1 MAVGAE
7 EGGAD
12 AVSLINTMKASAIDP
27 ATGKPGIGVGQGGS
41 PVRRSGRSR
50 SAQVRAVAAA
60 VSLPIVGMGG
70 VCCGDD
76 AFEMLSA
83 GATLVAVGTESFRD
97 PRAGARIAAE
107 LSERYPKRGPS
118 LNLDSRSR

>member
-1 MAVGAE
+1 
-7 EGGAD
+7 
-12 AVSLINTMKASAIDP
+12 MKASAIDP
-27 ATGKPGIGVGQGGS
+27 TSGKTGIGAGQGGL
-41 PVRRSGRSR
+41 SGPAIRPIAI
-50 SAQVRAVAAA
+50 AQIRAVAAA

-76 AFEMLSA
+76 AIEMLAA

-107 LSERYPKRGPS
+107 LSERYPEGDLAS
-118 LNLDSRSR
+118 T